1 MAEKGYKEEVI
12 SPASKIN
19 KAVRLATSKKDI
31 FRDLDTIRAQ
41 KFQRIYPDRLP
52 ASSRDLYLLNPDTTR
67 EELQS
72 YESNKLLER
81 ANDKAR
87 VEADK
92 NRLLVNKKRSI
103 SEIGQDIGSVL
114 VQGGA
119 MVTQTPFEIAN
130 MLSMGHKNFSWAN
143 DIVISP
149 WEKEF
154 RKKIGA
160 PDTTLPSLD
169 AQSAKWGD
177 DGKTISQN
185 FVEFNAKLKEELSSD
200 IDKAEAIED
209 QRESVQREA
218 KYKAALPENATALE
232 KIINIYEHS
241 KETIG
246 YYIANPHRA
255 AFMTAESIPMM
266 LTGAYVSKGVQK
278 YLMKE
283 MVDKKG
289 PYVVQQF
296 LSTKAGKK
304 AIRRIGEKTSI
315 GYNAAIEGLTNGLT
329 IRAEILSA
337 TEEDLYESSPLYT
350 ALRSNSSEV
359 SHEEARFKVA
369 DIQGSQG
376 TLLTGLFAGTAT
388 KITGVGDFEGNMFT
402 FGTPFANNLI
412 KKAASNKVVSSIK
425 ENSVTKITE
434 SVGRVGLNAARG
446 FTKESI
452 EEGLQG
458 AGGTVAANLV
468 TGKDITEG
476 LAEEIGTGIAVGGLA
491 GASFATVG
499 SSVQEI
505 PKIGTEVAKGAKAV
519 SNVAVKPLAEKGREV
534 LKANTWKLDQI
545 NKNKDTEG
553 YNRVTDVT
561 NPDYNPEDAI
571 YVVKNRDRK
580 EYEDSPE
587 KTADHINELR
597 KHVENNQADLAE
609 EVLAGNVSSKRNTE
623 IVNKMN
629 AAERQLKMIE
639 SGQFLSGSNLEAA
652 MKDLETLAPDKIDL
666 VLGSGRQRS
675 KINIKELRRLRD
687 NLNATEDQIT
697 EIENRIDSEKAEE
710 RFLEETKGRKSTKS
724 VAEVTKDELYGGK
737 SVKGV
742 PWKGLKQHLSAVSQA
757 VRGTDITVAKNALKK
772 MTDFLQSRV
781 DKIKLVQDAFEAV
794 KLAEKSMTGTQIKED
809 KNITAML
816 SAFGYEYTY
825 FKDQENKPT
834 GSNAIKTILDGLTI
848 TIETGKVFT
857 REAESLY
864 NNKFSKT
871 KKSTTSSVTGDVVP
885 KAKKEVVVKKD
896 NKINKNVSFKDQLAE
911 VTGRKKDISIEEA
924 MNNLLLTET
933 RPEIIKELKSRLK
946 KIKDKPKK
954 KVVNTK
960 ASKKKAVS
968 SVEENIPPII
978 EDFYSYTLSKNDIEA
993 IKNKAKQDV
1002 GEKAVVDRNMTDSSR
1017 ELEKGPLGLAGANLY
1032 LAEVTKFTER
1042 NADARNK
1049 AFKAVPK
1056 KKKAA
1061 AVKKKSILT
1070 KKEIAD
1076 NKKAASAGLEKS
1088 NDKKEEVENRIAT
1101 HQTLKESKLNAK
1113 SEPDTE
1119 VDFYDEPVTI
1129 AGLPKDYIEVS
1140 KRENISLADMP
1151 DLDLEIATLHR
1162 NVSEAYEEAYKEHQL
1177 WEAGVSSNYDK
1188 AGALLKS
1195 ASDLSSIV
1203 EKKALTLEALRKKTI
1218 SVDKLNV
1225 TSHADT
1231 QDFANLLKSMLVE
1244 IGLDINLHVTSL
1256 ADVKKRSRAADI
1268 KDSWKGVAST
1278 IANNNYVIGLELEGK
1293 LLTVIETA
1301 SHELGHI
1308 LEYHLFNNLSVN
1320 EQAEIFEAYDKWL
1333 VKTNKISQMSEGSA
1347 THFVRSTRPYFS
1359 AKSVT
1364 GNAALNNKEYHDY
1377 ITSFSEWHA
1386 DQVAKWATSTKAPQ
1400 NKIEIYFKDVGMFF
1414 KDIYKG
1420 LRSIVGDKT
1429 YSYPEAMNYKADPT
1443 IQKYLDKAFAGNMDT
1458 ALIKNANYK
1467 ENRPSGFVAPKK
1479 DKASETLS
1487 GTEVF
1492 EILTETETAVILS
1505 PLEKEKA
1512 KKGYKPFKLRNKLKS
1527 NLNKLRKIID
1537 SDFNNISDLPE
1548 MKLPGSLA
1556 KLNIDG
1562 ITEQA
1567 VEAIFNDV
1575 AARLKALEDAT
1586 QQVANQAL
1594 TGTFEGVVAEMYKVS
1609 SVLSSNYLRTFPNLF
1624 ENLREKGSSI
1634 SKKIYSELNKGSK
1647 SNNPAEI
1654 ELLNVLLEFELD
1666 FKEGLLGSKNTNP
1679 VIDIKGNNKVEFFRK
1694 DIFKYFLK
1702 ETDGL
1707 NTPQEELLD
1716 SNTISQLALAGF
1728 TWFASRGLHTIN
1740 MPEEVMNLYV
1750 GKDKDAPVTEDMRLV
1765 LEKLGVLVGQTNYN
1779 IGQDFLKNMGLD
1791 PKDTMS
1797 EADQTRMEA
1806 SIGDYVL
1813 AALAQMEIVEFKS
1826 LSTSDLNNLREE
1838 GDTRIENALDVTQQ
1852 IDSETQEL
1860 IDSNVNQKTQTY
1872 EKIRFV
1878 KVKTEI
1884 YYDIDLRNE
1893 VEVPVKN
1900 LAKLENQYDLGNNL
1914 FNITFGKNIK
1924 GSGAIFEEPKKVN
1937 SKIKNSEAK
1946 ASEQQIESM
1955 DKKQK
1960 EAKGI
1965 RQDNLEVYNAFGRNE
1980 KGISI
1985 GLATI
1990 GGYVSDVKNNVT
2002 LEEQGSVESKN
2013 NVILRDQR
2021 ILDNLLALIKT
2032 KRKSD
2037 PKLYHA
2043 LVMLS
2048 NGRQNNDTIS
2058 VNEQS
2063 SKLHRRMMGTLNHRD
2078 IIQTDGSDAAVINR
2092 LLLAIANNLGISGN
2106 STENVLLKIVDL
2118 AASIDNST
2126 ADLVFVDAIKAIQAM
2141 QSEKGGTFTK
2151 EQEAA
2156 VVAASIEGGEG
2167 FATFDALITFA
2178 SYLTAR
2184 KTESSFKTGMY
2195 RGADATNSGVAISI
2209 ISLMTANDSSTNLED
2224 MLEKTGIYFDET
2236 TDSLKW
2242 KHKLGKNDIYETVV
2256 LETSRQADSIEKDI
2270 DVVRESTNSLEDAKL
2285 KIIVD
2290 YVIEVFINKVKYKFQ
2305 SESTKE
2311 FSKQDKSLFDKVLI
2325 EYTRR
2330 KLNININSLNTED
2343 KRKFL
2348 FDDLAQITSGVNT
2361 IIGAFTTKEDS
2372 QESVKSIARNM
2383 FKSPIIASTYGAF
2396 LNSAARNFADKAIAS
2411 FFSELTELMN
2421 ESNSDIK
2428 TDRIAEL
2435 EEALNK
2441 VIYPN
2446 RSKVLSLDIKNFK
2459 LTKFERNLLRNSILI
2474 AKGEA
2479 LKEVL
2484 NGELGGIFK
2493 VRQEINKRGQEAV
2506 ILFETIYNKEV
2517 ELAMKKQEGK
2527 ALTIQEKKKILK
2539 KLNYMMPIVETA
2551 LGKKEEINTNSVG
2564 LNEGMPLF
2572 KLSDRE
2578 LNQTD
2583 EYSTRLRVRKEKPLV
2598 NKVASIGGRGR
2609 TITLE
2614 PLGVAAGVTLNIQID
2629 AAVMALVLSKFDALN
2644 LYDEI
2649 GLKLRDEEA
2658 GTTEIN
2664 KTFIETMNSYDPL
2677 VAMGDALSR
2686 TFVGYVKYIADG
2698 KAQIIKDGGT
2708 KADSNAW
2715 AESINTILETALK
2728 KQKYIGKSDP
2738 KKLKEIQKAIETF
2751 KSDAQV
2757 KAKARKILLSKV
2769 TNVLHYDSNSKGYQ
2783 STEQQNTEEDISALV
2798 DELINEEIRKAR
2810 DAADKLG
2817 SSPASNNQEF
2827 EQFKNDSTY
2836 RDAIGK
2842 DAPDFIT
2849 SLNTEEVFENLI
2861 NIGHQKES
2869 AEHLEHLRYVVTN
2882 IIAPRMRKVGLSLQT
2897 KGKRTRGDAIPSIP
2911 RVYISNATGRPE
2923 SKISMSVAG
2932 AYVHE
2937 LGHLATYDQINI
2949 NDGGIQREFHTLFKY
2964 VQRLVKKGQIDYTAF
2979 LPDRND
2985 TSDPIA
2991 NEIAQERL
2999 DHIFANEE
3007 VIETKHTDVH
3017 SGEEFILKRNNF
3029 LHEFA
3034 MLGLLDENFRKTL
3047 KEFTPPQGK
3056 LIKGENFAEKFM
3068 NFFRELL
3075 RKFDQKLLNTGNLN
3089 AADKLQKIIEAMTNV
3104 ENKNKS
3110 KLARNFE
3117 FFEAGSRLMKTA
3129 LTKVIVQPLVTLAST
3144 RALQQSKYALLSS
3157 AAKIISVAPTVKFK
3171 DFIEALRNTRRRMGA
3186 SALGMTD
3193 SILRELTGPSPDMI
3207 AYHTMVSTVNKHVD
3221 QNGQAINDSVT
3232 VEMREAFL
3240 KKGFSID
3247 QNHSVSRVYMRG
3259 DMSSLYLKYTN
3270 KEIEEFL
3277 NEDQVALEKEIKALE
3292 NELLGITDGQ
3302 ENNGRIVDYYMLM
3315 ARSLAGIMINGKAEA
3330 KVSSINAH
3338 NIANLNLTNKSIDPL
3353 IADTAEEVLNRIVS
3367 LEALKRV
3374 NNKDKANLKKVYER
3388 EYARKD
3394 INGELLE
3401 NGIDFIAAASID
3413 LKEEAIGKN
3422 GVLRGQRALA
3432 VQGYVKDMF
3441 DADTSYR
3448 VGTAAEAAH
3457 YEKLHYERLTKPI
3470 PTDPLADETSNEIV
3484 EPLYIYINK
3493 DRRETA
3499 REAGAVTMRQEASK
3513 GTDIIEVSSQ
3523 QGSMEPG
3530 MTGGIQGDAI
3540 LNKNMDL
3547 VDEFF
3552 NGNDTLSLDGEA
3564 NILVP
3569 ITDGVGQISGWRY
3582 LMDEKTKR
3590 HMLNR
3595 DDEFGAMMASMT
3607 SSSQVNPVGTR
3618 LNSRIVSM
3626 ILDTFQTA
3634 TVKQA
3639 EHFVFIGEKSED
3651 LSLRETWQRIPPTMR
3666 QELQNAFGEKGFY
3679 VHEELVEQLFGRKKK
3694 RISDWLEQYAS
3705 EIETMEKEHRNAFAE
3720 MLLDNDGALAKLGIT
3735 PGGFRKA
3742 GDAWY
3747 ELVKLAKY
3755 TIVVKLGQVLLE
3767 NVLSNTLVLA
3777 TAGLSIP
3784 EIVKY
3789 NITAV
3794 THSREYVKNT
3804 KIVLASERAIS
3815 VKLRRIESG
3824 NVSRALKNNIEKDI
3838 KALRI
3843 KIIQSNEKMAIS
3855 PVRELNEAGLYQTI
3869 VEEIDIE
3876 QKSGKY
3882 ATIVSDYLKPGAD
3895 KLGPLK
3901 APVDEFFVNKT
3912 SATGNFFKIATQQSD
3927 FVARFAMHQ
3936 HNMKRKKMSKKESFA
3951 HVKKLFVA
3959 YDTMT
3964 HGNLQWGNDVGLLMF
3979 SKYVLRIQGQIINLV
3994 INHPARVASLLLSAG
4009 YLDIRVPFITN
4020 SFALTGSLLHNVNLD
4035 PTDIALAPLANVYTT
4050 AASSVVFDDAV
4061 TDYALY

>member
-1 MAEKGYKEEVI
+1 MSVEDSAQKLSRLVNKSYGATPQSVDSIVANKIAAVSQRAADKKALFSNTLEDKLQGLKEAIAFTEASNSPYSVPNSLEGFNTLFPNATDEDRENFYAIEREKVRVKAVKQHKEDLNSEGSFWGDTISTPFKAGVVQTGAGLLNLTDKYIKASSLIDTRPTSVGNALRLIDNASKDNAGEERRKTAVGISEVSENFREDEKPLDVVLQESVARIKDEGLTLKAKATALDMEIEKAEFNKTNTLPSNEDYKKRIAKNGANKVFPQWVAEHAKYIGKDFWDSLTRGVKNPTASLGMAIESLPVMIVSAVATKFGIPGVAAIGLMEGGSNAASVEFEILNASETELTEGSAPYRKLREKGFNHKDAQREIANKAGLLTFGVSSLTAMGSAKLFGTGELTE
-12 SPASKIN
+12 SLFNPASKIGKN
-19 KAVRLATSKKDI
+19 IITKSVEKIVRASLMEGGEELFQGATGTMAENFAKQVYTDKDQKVTENVGRAMAEGMLAGSIAGGGLT
-31 FRDLDTIRAQ
+31 TIGEGVRT
-41 KFQRIYPDRLP
+41 LP
-52 ASSRDLYLLNPDTTR
+52 A
-67 EELQS
+67 
-72 YESNKLLER
+72 
-81 ANDKAR
+81 
-87 VEADK
+87 
-92 NRLLVNKKRSI
+92 
-103 SEIGQDIGSVL
+103 IG
-114 VQGGA
+114 
-119 MVTQTPFEIAN
+119 
-130 MLSMGHKNFSWAN
+130 
-143 DIVISP
+143 
-149 WEKEF
+149 
-154 RKKIGA
+154 
-160 PDTTLPSLD
+160 
-169 AQSAKWGD
+169 
-177 DGKTISQN
+177 
-185 FVEFNAKLKEELSSD
+185 
-200 IDKAEAIED
+200 
-209 QRESVQREA
+209 
-218 KYKAALPENATALE
+218 
-232 KIINIYEHS
+232 
-241 KETIG
+241 
-246 YYIANPHRA
+246 
-255 AFMTAESIPMM
+255 
-266 LTGAYVSKGVQK
+266 KG
-278 YLMKE
+278 
-283 MVDKKG
+283 
-289 PYVVQQF
+289 
-296 LSTKAGKK
+296 
-304 AIRRIGEKTSI
+304 
-315 GYNAAIEGLTNGLT
+315 
-329 IRAEILSA
+329 
-337 TEEDLYESSPLYT
+337 
-350 ALRSNSSEV
+350 
-359 SHEEARFKVA
+359 
-369 DIQGSQG
+369 
-376 TLLTGLFAGTAT
+376 
-388 KITGVGDFEGNMFT
+388 
-402 FGTPFANNLI
+402 
-412 KKAASNKVVSSIK
+412 
-425 ENSVTKITE
+425 
-434 SVGRVGLNAARG
+434 
-446 FTKESI
+446 
-452 EEGLQG
+452 
-458 AGGTVAANLV
+458 
-468 TGKDITEG
+468 
-476 LAEEIGTGIAVGGLA
+476 
-491 GASFATVG
+491 
-499 SSVQEI
+499 
-505 PKIGTEVAKGAKAV
+505 VAKGAKAA

-587 KTADHINELR
+587 ETADHINELR
-597 KHVENNQADLAE
+597 KHIENNQADLAE

-652 MKDLETLAPDKIDL
+652 MKDLETLSPDKIDL
-666 VLGSGRQRS
+666 VLGSGRQRDN
-675 KINIKELRRLRD
+675 IDIKELRRLKD

-697 EIENRIDSEKAEE
+697 EIENRIDSQKAEE
-710 RFLEETKGRKSTKS
+710 KFLEETKGRKSTKS
-724 VAEVTKDELYGGK
+724 VAEVTTDELYGGK

-857 REAESLY
+857 KEAESLY
-864 NNKFSKT
+864 NNKFSKA
-871 KKSTTSSVTGDVVP
+871 KKPTTSSVTGDVVP
-885 KAKKEVVVKKD
+885 KAKRKVVVKKD
-896 NKINKNVSFKDQLAE
+896 NKIDKTDSFKDQLAAA
-911 VTGRKKDISIEEA
+911 TGRKKDISIEEA

-946 KIKDKPKK
+946 KIKNKPKK
-954 KVVNTK
+954 KKKKKVVSSAEKNIENSLEGLDNVSEQADTKTEIRRAEIRKTGVSNLASVAIGSEDGDIGGAALGLEIEIRNVENGKDLGVIKTRLGQGMFRSAPIGLGIFGLIADTNTKEELAAVLKEIQKAVNTK
-960 ASKKKAVS
+960 ASKKKA
-968 SVEENIPPII
+968 
-978 EDFYSYTLSKNDIEA
+978 
-993 IKNKAKQDV
+993 
-1002 GEKAVVDRNMTDSSR
+1002 
-1017 ELEKGPLGLAGANLY
+1017 
-1032 LAEVTKFTER
+1032 
-1042 NADARNK
+1042 
-1049 AFKAVPK
+1049 
-1056 KKKAA
+1056 A
-1061 AVKKKSILT
+1061 AVKKKPILT

-1076 NKKAASAGLEKS
+1076 NKKAALAGLEKS
-1088 NDKKEEVENRIAT
+1088 NNKREEVENRIAT

-1140 KRENISLADMP
+1140 KRENISLADMR

-1218 SVDKLNV
+1218 SVGKLNV

-1268 KDSWKGVAST
+1268 KDSQKGVAST
-1278 IANNNYVIGLELEGK
+1278 IANNNYVIGLKVEGK

-1347 THFVRSTRPYFS
+1347 KHFVRSTRPYFS

-1487 GTEVF
+1487 G
-1492 EILTETETAVILS
+1492 TETAVILS

-1634 SKKIYSELNKGSK
+1634 SKKIYSELNK
-1647 SNNPAEI
+1647 AET

-1702 ETDGL
+1702 DTDGL

-1728 TWFASRGLHTIN
+1728 TWFVSRGLHTIN

-1884 YYDIDLRNE
+1884 YYDTDLKNE

-1980 KGISI
+1980 NGISI

-2126 ADLVFVDAIKAIQAM
+2126 ADPVFVDAIKAIQAM

-2236 TDSLKW
+2236 TDSLEW

-2285 KIIVD
+2285 KTIVD

-2325 EYTRR
+2325 EYIRR

-2361 IIGAFTTKEDS
+2361 IIGAFTTKKDS

-2738 KKLKEIQKAIETF
+2738 KKLREIQKAIETF

-2783 STEQQNTEEDISALV
+2783 NTEQQNTEEDISALV

-2932 AYVHE
+2932 TYVHE

-3007 VIETKHTDVH
+3007 VIETRHTDVH

-3144 RALQQSKYALLSS
+3144 RAVQQSKYALLSS

-3221 QNGQAINDSVT
+3221 QNGQTINNLVT
-3232 VEMREAFL
+3232 IEMREAFL

-3394 INGELLE
+3394 INGEPLE

-3413 LKEEAIGKN
+3413 LKKEAIGKN

-3651 LSLRETWQRIPPTMR
+3651 LNLRETWQRIPPTMR

-3735 PGGFRKA
+3735 PGGFRKV
-3742 GDAWY
+3742 GDAWS

-3755 TIVVKLGQVLLE
+3755 TIVVKLGKVLLE

-3815 VKLRRIESG
+3815 VKLKRIESG
-3824 NVSRALKNNIEKDI
+3824 NLSRALKNNIEKDI

-3936 HNMKRKKMSKKESFA
+3936 HNMKRKKMSKKESFG

-4035 PTDIALAPLANVYTT
+4035 PTNIALAPLANVYTT